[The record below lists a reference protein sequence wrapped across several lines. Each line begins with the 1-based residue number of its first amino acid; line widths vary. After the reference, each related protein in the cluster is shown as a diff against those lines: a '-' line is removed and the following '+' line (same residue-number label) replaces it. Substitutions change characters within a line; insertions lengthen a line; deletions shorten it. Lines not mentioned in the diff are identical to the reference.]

1 MVLRSAALALCAC
14 AAAGFALAPGP
25 RWLAETRKA
34 PSPSAL
40 MSTVEAEGEAADS
53 GEVPMEATAG
63 LADSSWTKPIVMRP
77 SMSPLETWRLQNSL
91 LAPLAEE
98 GDNRVSRFD
107 RYKAYYKG
115 HYNEVDEESV
125 DFTYD
130 DFASVLADTEY
141 GFKIDEIVTG
151 TVVKFDG
158 EKRALI
164 EIGAKS
170 AAVLP
175 SREISINE
183 LEEGEKLS
191 DKLDVGASYEFQVIS
206 NARDNGQVRESSR
219 EETRARVRGEGGRA
233 PSFSDARARARR
245 RAPLSS
251 SPARR

>member
-1 MVLRSAALALCAC
+1 MKHALHS
-14 AAAGFALAPGP
+14 
-25 RWLAETRKA
+25 E
-34 PSPSAL
+34 
-40 MSTVEAEGEAADS
+40 
-53 GEVPMEATAG
+53 
-63 LADSSWTKPIVMRP
+63 
-77 SMSPLETWRLQNSL
+77 

-191 DKLDVGASYEFQVIS
+191 DKRSTNEV
-206 NARDNGQVRESSR
+206 
-219 EETRARVRGEGGRA
+219 ARVTGRGTMATLSLFAPRSLPMNATAARPAAAWLRIVQIGR
-233 PSFSDARARARR
+233 
-245 RAPLSS
+245 
-251 SPARR
+251 

>member
-1 MVLRSAALALCAC
+1 
-14 AAAGFALAPGP
+14 
-25 RWLAETRKA
+25 
-34 PSPSAL
+34 
-40 MSTVEAEGEAADS
+40 
-53 GEVPMEATAG
+53 MEATAG

-219 EETRARVRGEGGRA
+219 EETRARVRGEGRGGGA
-233 PSFSDARARARR
+233 F
-245 RAPLSS
+245 LL
-251 SPARR
+251 

>member
-1 MVLRSAALALCAC
+1 
-14 AAAGFALAPGP
+14 
-25 RWLAETRKA
+25 
-34 PSPSAL
+34 
-40 MSTVEAEGEAADS
+40 
-53 GEVPMEATAG
+53 
-63 LADSSWTKPIVMRP
+63 MRP

-130 DFASVLADTEY
+130 DFASVLADTES
-141 GFKIDEIVTG
+141 GFKI
-151 TVVKFDG
+151 DG

-183 LEEGEKLS
+183 L
-191 DKLDVGASYEFQVIS
+191 
-206 NARDNGQVRESSR
+206 
-219 EETRARVRGEGGRA
+219 
-233 PSFSDARARARR
+233 
-245 RAPLSS
+245 
-251 SPARR
+251 